1 VNLKSAKYASYV
13 AITGGSELKRGH
25 LMKYA
30 NITDIPTYC
39 RGFLAQR
46 RSGRA
51 FEFTLMSP
59 APAELKIGWTKPRA
73 NDGPYGY

>member
-1 VNLKSAKYASYV
+1 VNLKSANYAGYV
-13 AITGGSELKRGH
+13 AITAGNKLKGRH
-25 LMKYA
+25 LMKHA
-30 NITDIPTYC
+30 NISDIPTYC

-46 RSGRA
+46 RSGRD
-51 FEFTLMSP
+51 FDFTLMSL